1 MPNLKIHVEEALWH
15 ERGSALRAA
24 LPEIRALL
32 CDRLSVPPG
41 ACQLALIPVW
51 GLDGQ
56 PQINAELH
64 ILPRPERTPD
74 LLRALAADLRAEV
87 ARAAPAEVAV
97 RIGQLDPTTY
107 IALK

>member
-15 ERGSALRAA
+15 ERGAALRAA

-74 LLRALAADLRAEV
+74 LLRALAADLRRAIQSWIDRHEV
-87 ARAAPAEVAV
+87 LRTVYPANGGEPY
-97 RIGQLDPTTY
+97 L
-107 IALK
+107 